1 MRVARGWGGRFVWGF
16 GRDVGEERLAR
27 PNAVAYEGLSF
38 PAEDVGNIV
47 TVTLGEVLFSAVVI
61 HVKVE
66 HPTSRF
72 CGEPVVPAQGY
83 RRQIVSVEVFA
94 EEPGPVTGI
103 VQARGYVVSLVA
115 VVLVALPT
123 TIGTITVTPNPRIMG
138 VLATHDGGPG
148 GAAQG
153 GGYERVLERHAL
165 RPYEV
170 ERLRHIFQVVFTHIV
185 GEDKDE
191 VRWAGCRLGLC
202 RRPAINS

>member
-148 GAAQG
+148 GQHREVDTNAFSNAMPCDPMRLSVLGIYFRSSLRISSVRIKTKLG
-153 GGYERVLERHAL
+153 GPA
-165 RPYEV
+165 
-170 ERLRHIFQVVFTHIV
+170 VVWAFV
-185 GEDKDE
+185 G
-191 VRWAGCRLGLC
+191 GPL
-202 RRPAINS
+202 